1 MSKDFNQ
8 WHNLKQNLHN
18 SRKIVVFKERDVV
31 WASIGVNIGYEQDGK
46 GKISSRPLL
55 ILKKYNKNLFF
66 GIPLSTKIKEGSF
79 FFEFILNNKP
89 SSALLVQGRTY
100 DAKRLENKIGMISQ
114 KDFGALKL
122 KLKELLDV

>member
-18 SRKIVVFKERDVV
+18 SRKVVVFKERDII
-31 WASIGVNIGYEQDGK
+31 WASIGINIGYEQDGK
-46 GKISSRPLL
+46 GEISSRPLL
-55 ILKKYNKNLFF
+55 ILKKYNRNLFF
-66 GIPLSTKIKEGSF
+66 GIPLSTKVKEGSF
-79 FFEFILNNKP
+79 FFEFMLNDKP

-100 DAKRLENKIGMISQ
+100 DVKRLENKIGMISKQ
-114 KDFGALKL
+114 DFSALKL

>member
-18 SRKIVVFKERDVV
+18 SQKIVVFKERDII

-46 GKISSRPLL
+46 GEISSRPLL
-55 ILKKYNKNLFF
+55 ILKKYNRNLFF

-79 FFEFILNNKP
+79 FFEFMLNDKP

-114 KDFGALKL
+114 KDFSALKL

>member
-18 SRKIVVFKERDVV
+18 SRKVVVFKERDII
-31 WASIGVNIGYEQDGK
+31 WASIGINIGYEQDGK
-46 GKISSRPLL
+46 GEISSRPLL
-55 ILKKYNKNLFF
+55 ILKKYNRNLFF

-79 FFEFILNNKP
+79 FFEFILNDKP

-100 DAKRLENKIGMISQ
+100 DAKRLENKIGMISK
-114 KDFGALKL
+114 KDFSVLKL
-122 KLKELLDV
+122 KLKELLGV

>member
-46 GKISSRPLL
+46 GKISSRPVL

-79 FFEFILNNKP
+79 FFEFMLNNKL

-114 KDFGALKL
+114 KDFSALKL